1 MRMSLGVG
9 AGPTTYI
16 KRASAFSAMMRQ
28 PIVTIMGH
36 VDHGKTSLLD
46 YIRGSSVAAKEAG
59 GITQAIGASIIP
71 LETIRKT
78 CGSLLDQL
86 KFKLTVPGLLF
97 IDTPGHAAF
106 INLRKRGG
114 NLADIAI
121 LVIDITKGL
130 EPQTVE
136 CIQILK
142 QYKTPFVVALNK
154 VDTLEGW
161 QSKETFLLK
170 NVAAQQE
177 HVQRLFE
184 TKLYEVVGKLFEL
197 GFSADRFDRVSDYT
211 KQLALVPTS
220 AKTGIGVP
228 ELLMVLTGMAQKF
241 LETSLAQVDGPA
253 KGTIMEVKETAGLGV
268 TMDAIVYEGMLKAGD
283 TIVIGSSE
291 QPIVTRVKAL
301 MTPDVLAEMREK
313 KTKYKSVKQVTAATG
328 VKISAPEIE
337 AVQAG
342 MPFVVAKDI
351 EQAKAEVQQDVEAVT
366 LQTAEHGIIVKADT
380 LGSLEALSFLLQ
392 QHNIPVKKASV
403 GPVTKRDLSDAQA
416 NLEKDALLAVILGFN
431 IPLPD
436 GVPDGIKVFVNPIIY
451 RLIEDFEQWKA
462 GMQKNKVASELD
474 KLTKPAKIQLL
485 SGYVF
490 RQSNPAVVGTE
501 ILAGTL
507 RPGTQLMKPSGEV
520 VTDARTL
527 QEEQK
532 SITEAKRGMRIAVSY
547 PGVIVGRQLNENDI
561 LYSAITE
568 KEFRAYKDNK
578 DALSNEEKE
587 LLKEIALIM
596 REKNPVWGI

>member
-1 MRMSLGVG
+1 
-9 AGPTTYI
+9 
-16 KRASAFSAMMRQ
+16 MMRQ

>member
-1 MRMSLGVG
+1 ML
-9 AGPTTYI
+9 
-16 KRASAFSAMMRQ
+16 RQ

-46 YIRGSSVAAKEAG
+46 YIRGSTVAAKEAG

-71 LETIRKT
+71 LETIRKV

-86 KFKLTVPGLLF
+86 KFTLTVPGLLF

-106 INLRKRGG
+106 VNLRKRGG

-130 EPQTVE
+130 EPQTIE

-154 VDTLEGW
+154 VDSLEGW
-161 QSKETFLLK
+161 QSKEKFLLK
-170 NVAAQQE
+170 NVSVQQE

-184 TKLYEVVGKLFEL
+184 TKLYEVVGKLFEQ

-220 AKTGIGVP
+220 AKTGEGVP

-241 LETSLAQVDGPA
+241 LENNLKAVDGPA
-253 KGTIMEVKETAGLGV
+253 KGTILEVKETAGMGT
-268 TMDAIVYEGMLKAGD
+268 TMDAIVYEGMLKSGD
-283 TIVIGSSE
+283 TIVIGGSD

-301 MTPDVLAEMREK
+301 LTPDTLAEMREK
-313 KTKYKSVKQVTAATG
+313 KTKFKTVKQVIAATG
-328 VKISAPEIE
+328 VKISALEIE
-337 AVQAG
+337 TVQSG

-351 EQAKAEVQQDVEAVT
+351 EAAKMEVQKDVEDVT
-366 LQTAEHGIIVKADT
+366 LQTAEHGVIVKADT
-380 LGSLEALSFLLQ
+380 LGSLEAMSFLLQ
-392 QHNIPVKKASV
+392 QHNIPIKKASV
-403 GPVTKRDLSDAQA
+403 GPITKRDISDAQA
-416 NLEKDALLAVILGFN
+416 NVEKDPLIAVILGFN
-431 IPLPD
+431 
-436 GVPDGIKVFVNPIIY
+436 VPPTDVPEQIKVFTNPIIY
-451 RLIEDFEQWKA
+451 RLIEDYEQWKT
-462 GMQKNKVASELD
+462 GMQRNQVATELNA
-474 KLTKPAKIQLL
+474 LTKPAKIQLL
-485 SGYVF
+485 AGYVF

-507 RPGTQLMKPSGEV
+507 KPGTRLMRANGEQI
-520 VTDARTL
+520 TDVRTI

-532 SITEAKRGMRIAVSY
+532 SITEAKRGMRVAVSY
-547 PGVIVGRQLNENDI
+547 PDVIIGRQLNEGDI
-561 LYSAITE
+561 LYSLLTE
-568 KEFRAYKDNK
+568 NEFRAYKDNK
-578 DALSNEEKE
+578 DALSGEEKE
-587 LLKEIALIM
+587 LLKEIASIM